1 MVLDTVT
8 ADIRQNG
15 KRLEYAL
22 GLANA
27 PGNLDNIARAGLYG
41 HLVRNTGQANLYQRN
56 RAGREGFRFGLDV
69 TWTDSLVRASVTPP
83 DPLFGF
89 EPWTVNRGNYLAYR
103 FDKRVEADLDMTHGD
118 QRFAI
123 RTTPGGGDDDDIRLD
138 IAGLNV
144 GPAMGLFPSAPPVD
158 GVLGANLT
166 LNLAADSLSL
176 RGGVSVAELTYDKQ
190 RFGSVDLG
198 LFYKQDR
205 GHLADARLTLD
216 GAEVLTVQGD
226 CREGRESPL
235 DLTVTVPGFPLQRA
249 NVFLPADLLRLSG
262 SLQARVHA
270 GGTPERPKLDGG
282 VRFAGTDVRVPMIG
296 TSFGLSADT
305 IRIAGSRI
313 LFDDYA
319 VYAPNKS
326 ALTVGGEVSLAD
338 FGRMTADL
346 ALRASD
352 FQFVDVARKAGTAVY
367 GKA

>member
-1 MVLDTVT
+1 M
-8 ADIRQNG
+8 I
-15 KRLEYAL
+15 
-22 GLANA
+22 
-27 PGNLDNIARAGLYG
+27 
-41 HLVRNTGQANLYQRN
+41 
-56 RAGREGFRFGLDV
+56 
-69 TWTDSLVRASVTPP
+69 
-83 DPLFGF
+83 
-89 EPWTVNRGNYLAYR
+89 NRG
-103 FDKRVEADLDMTHGD
+103 G
-118 QRFAI
+118 
-123 RTTPGGGDDDDIRLD
+123 
-138 IAGLNV
+138 
-144 GPAMGLFPSAPPVD
+144 
-158 GVLGANLT
+158 
-166 LNLAADSLSL
+166 SLSL

-313 LFDDYA
+313 LFDEYA

-367 GKA
+367 GKAYLDLGATAKGPVDELVVRGNVALLGGTDINYVMQDSPMDVKERPQNVVTFVSFSELDTQTPDDTPQEVRIGGMDVLVNVDINNDVQAAVDLSADGSNRIDLRGGGNLTYTMNPLAS